1 MTFRLRD
8 ELDRRDVTA
17 YLAAFG
23 RQAQAMSGAG
33 ICVTNG
39 AEVFENSEGD
49 YVVNRQALLQSFASV
64 MVMCGLVIYHWEI
77 GAKQTARD
85 YGQSDHGV
93 VVTAGEPEDRTF
105 TINGAI
111 TPIAAG
117 VSAVGKPFPAVGEGM
132 GCARLPHTE
141 LGLPVGG
148 PAGSIVCPC
157 VWP

>member
-1 MTFRLRD
+1 MRHYAHQHPMVPAGSSVIMGALLRNHCSCD
-8 ELDRRDVTA
+8 T
-17 YLAAFG
+17 G
-23 RQAQAMSGAG
+23 R
-33 ICVTNG
+33 ING
-39 AEVFENSEGD
+39 AEVFEKSEGD
-49 YVVNRQALLQSFASV
+49 YVVNRQTLLQSFASV

-141 LGLPVGG
+141 LGLPVRG